1 MGRWRVERTIG
12 MCGFTSLMVLVLIA
26 LCGCAGRSAP
36 WYGLGCDCSCPS
48 ASRPPYGPIDGQ
60 CNAGTY
66 DFHNVITE
74 GDNILVI
81 DFVHVYDNAE
91 GKKPDGSGT
100 NWGWMGPIPWKHGPV
115 GNLHIRIYGDDGRE
129 LRHLRNLPGPAR
141 TLPRFEW
148 KDNQC
153 MAYLNFGIWD
163 WDWTADTSVVVRI
176 YESDPGPWREH
187 DTLIRACVPRAE
199 RAHAD
204 STYFIPR
211 IEFRTTTLPES
222 VESSRVN

>member
-1 MGRWRVERTIG
+1 MRARLLPLAVSFI
-12 MCGFTSLMVLVLIA
+12 CLA
-26 LCGCAGRSAP
+26 GCAGRAVP
-36 WYGLGCDCSCPS
+36 WYGNGCDCSSMPS
-48 ASRPPYGPIDGQ
+48 ERPPASRIEGQ
-60 CNAGTY
+60 CDADVYG
-66 DFHNVITE
+66 FHNVITE
-74 GDNILVI
+74 GDNVLVV

-153 MAYLNFGIWD
+153 MAYVNFGIWD
-163 WDWTADTSVVVRI
+163 WDWTTDTSVVVRI

-187 DTLIRACVPRAE
+187 DTLIRSRVLRTE
-199 RAHAD
+199 RSHID

-222 VESSRVN
+222 IVSTREN